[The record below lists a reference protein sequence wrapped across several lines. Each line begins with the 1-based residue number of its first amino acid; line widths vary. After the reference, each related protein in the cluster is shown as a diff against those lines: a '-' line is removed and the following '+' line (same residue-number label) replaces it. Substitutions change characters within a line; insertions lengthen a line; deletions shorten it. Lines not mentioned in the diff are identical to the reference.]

1 MGLVSFLLTL
11 PVSGPMK
18 GLTFVADKLAEQAL
32 EEMLDESR
40 IHQELIEL
48 EFRRDL
54 GDIGD
59 DEFAAKEE
67 ALLERLEAIRKYREE
82 QEAGRPEP

>member
-11 PVSGPMK
+11 PVLGPLK
-18 GLTFVADKLAEQAL
+18 GVSFVAGKLAEQAL